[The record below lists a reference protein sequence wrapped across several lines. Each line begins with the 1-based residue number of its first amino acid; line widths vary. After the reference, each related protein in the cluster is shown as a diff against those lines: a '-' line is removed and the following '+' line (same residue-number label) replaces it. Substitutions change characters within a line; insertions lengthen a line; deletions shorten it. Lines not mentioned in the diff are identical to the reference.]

1 MWYPANK
8 HYPIRPPNAYNCSRM
23 QSYAEG
29 HQMLRDMLILAP
41 SAPLLIYIAYR
52 DLRYRL
58 IPVWAFLTPIAIST
72 AVNTWYALTHGLT
85 AIQKLQ
91 LLLSLSLAGVFTL
104 LSIYYSRVV
113 GFGDVLA
120 VLTAVSIYPFTEQ
133 TASPLLSI
141 APSAIIILMS
151 IIALDIC
158 AIKKCAKR
166 FPFASAIAIATLAYG
181 ITLLIE

>member
-1 MWYPANK
+1 
-8 HYPIRPPNAYNCSRM
+8 
-23 QSYAEG
+23 
-29 HQMLRDMLILAP
+29 MLRDMLILAS

-72 AVNTWYALTHGLT
+72 AVNTWYALTHGLAT
-85 AIQKLQ
+85 PQKLQ
-91 LLLSLSLAGVFTL
+91 LLLSLSLAGIFTL

-133 TASPLLSI
+133 TANPLLSI
-141 APSAIIILMS
+141 APSAIITLTS

-158 AIKKCAKR
+158 VLRKCAKR
-166 FPFASAIAIATLAYG
+166 FPFASAVAIATLVYG
-181 ITLLIE
+181 ILLVLIGGAT